1 MMALYVLSQK
11 ESTNFKSV
19 LDWTARY
26 DPYPLNRQMAVA
38 LGGTPPAEIQPQ
50 PADMAQTDPNQ

>member
-11 ESTNFKSV
+11 ESRNFNSV

-38 LGGTPPAEIQPQ
+38 LGATPPTEVQ
-50 PADMAQTDPNQ
+50 PADMALTEPNK